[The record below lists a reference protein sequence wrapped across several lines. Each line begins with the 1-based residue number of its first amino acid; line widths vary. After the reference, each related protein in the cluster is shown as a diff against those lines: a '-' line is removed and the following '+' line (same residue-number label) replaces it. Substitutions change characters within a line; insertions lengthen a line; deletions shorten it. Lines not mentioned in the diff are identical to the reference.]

1 MVKVKPEKVP
11 VAGSKLCGEHVS
23 IQPQAVVGKKDG
35 DLVELEDN
43 KHFLLHSVHQFSAS
57 GYQLLGFSVDMVELD
72 PTWLKELIAEN
83 PTTDLPCFV
92 NARVFNTIVA
102 EMVEDQWKPLC
113 ESLIRSRHTAL
124 SQMVTNLVNEAFPES
139 YEYLRHVVLD
149 KVNQVLQEWE
159 SASLLSAATALQ
171 REKTPF
177 TLNHYLFDNIAK
189 LRNSRLKNRLMRMV
203 KGKTEGIEGIVQAVF
218 DSVEK
223 MSLEDCIAHEMQ
235 IVLDAYGKVAA
246 KRVMDEVPMIFRD
259 QCLQL
264 MPQLDATLQF
274 TDKELVALM
283 QEDAAH
289 IVNRLKRN
297 SILLMTHSRSFSVVP

>member
-1 MVKVKPEKVP
+1 M
-11 VAGSKLCGEHVS
+11 STN
-23 IQPQAVVGKKDG
+23 QTY
-35 DLVELEDN
+35 
-43 KHFLLHSVHQFSAS
+43 
-57 GYQLLGFSVDMVELD
+57 GYQILGVSVDIVELD
-72 PTWLKELIAEN
+72 PTWIKELIAEN
-83 PTTDLPCFV
+83 PTTDLPCFL

-102 EMVEDQWKPLC
+102 EMVEDQWRPLC
-113 ESLIRSRHTAL
+113 ESLIHSRHTAL
-124 SQMVTNLVNEAFPES
+124 SQIVTNLANEAFPES

-189 LRNSRLKNRLMRMV
+189 LRNRRLKNRLMRMV

-235 IVLDAYGKVAA
+235 IVRDAYGKVAA
-246 KRVMDEVPMIFRD
+246 KRVMER
-259 QCLQL
+259 
-264 MPQLDATLQF
+264 
-274 TDKELVALM
+274 
-283 QEDAAH
+283 
-289 IVNRLKRN
+289 RGLKFKK
-297 SILLMTHSRSFSVVP
+297 TEE